1 MSPKAIRGL
10 IDLFGVEEGLQLLNL
25 WTAPDDWAVVR
36 KKIRS
41 NSVVQ
46 DSDPSAPAAVMCRQ

>member
-25 WTAPDDWAVVR
+25 LTAPDDWAVVR

-41 NSVVQ
+41 
-46 DSDPSAPAAVMCRQ
+46 DPVAPDPDPTTPAAVMCRD

>member
-41 NSVVQ
+41 DPAAQ
-46 DSDPSAPAAVMCRQ
+46 DPDSATPTAVMCRQ